1 MVLECPGGIISYCKT
16 NCEMSKIPVSQ
27 SKIQKSEEVEGS
39 AEFPILES
47 RSSVIRFDEYES
59 EEITSLP
66 AISESE
72 ESGNL
77 ENVEVILERS
87 DERTCK
93 VIAVKPENFSML
105 GDVTVSILTAGCN
118 LKKSS
123 VKINGS
129 PCQVI

>member
-1 MVLECPGGIISYCKT
+1 
-16 NCEMSKIPVSQ
+16 MSKIPVSQ
-27 SKIQKSEEVEGS
+27 SKIQKPDEVEGS

-47 RSSVIRFDEYES
+47 RSTLIRFDEYES
-59 EEITSLP
+59 EEITSDP
-66 AISESE
+66 DISEISE
-72 ESGNL
+72 NL
-77 ENVEVILERS
+77 ENIEVILERS

-129 PCQVI
+129 PCQVT